1 MLASN
6 DVQNYR
12 YYSCAACGGILIPGG
27 CVDQAMAAHD
37 MHSLPAISAASTAAI
52 PCPGCKAQGA
62 IVMAEGCEVDV
73 CRTCH
78 SLWIDGDELLR
89 LRALFPEKSAILLA
103 ARTGYRKNDWTD
115 EDFIFFLLGTLIT
128 WP

>member
-1 MLASN
+1 
-6 DVQNYR
+6 
-12 YYSCAACGGILIPGG
+12 
-27 CVDQAMAAHD
+27 
-37 MHSLPAISAASTAAI
+37 
-52 PCPGCKAQGA
+52 
-62 IVMAEGCEVDV
+62 MAEGCEVDV